1 MIRSTVDKCCKIF
14 FFSLLFFLI
23 SVSKSSI
30 KIKRKM
36 LKPKHTRKYTMDTQ
50 KWKKKNKDKQAVQ
63 ELNH

>member
-1 MIRSTVDKCCKIF
+1 MIRSTIDKCCNIF
-14 FFSLLFFLI
+14 FLIILFLI

-36 LKPKHTRKYTMDTQ
+36 LKPKYTRKYTMDTQ